1 MGLVLLYKKRK
12 RMKNLSYAM
21 NLFGLLLTL
30 GIGLFQSF
38 SLSTFGYLML
48 IITPYLFGMLLTKW
62 SKNHIASMVM
72 VGTSSILAL
81 GGVFLIVDAMYIHPD
96 AQGGLVFPVV
106 AVYQWAIL
114 LVISLPFYF
123 INKKV

>member
-1 MGLVLLYKKRK
+1 MKK
-12 RMKNLSYAM
+12 LSYSM
-21 NLFGLLLTL
+21 NVIGLLLTL

-38 SLSTFGYLML
+38 SLSTLGYLL
-48 IITPYLFGMLLTKW
+48 LVITPYLFAMLLTKW
-62 SKNHIASMVM
+62 SKNHITSMVM
-72 VGTSSILAL
+72 VGTSCVLAL

-114 LVISLPFYF
+114 LVISLPLYF